1 MIRTVLW
8 VGLALFVSTAFLA
21 VAAVTAPPTV
31 FAILCVVFAG
41 LALLAADA
49 FWPRINLFGPA
60 VVRVSSSRISNAVAL
75 TFDDG
80 PVSPYTE
87 QILAILDRYG
97 VKASFFC
104 IGVNVARHP
113 ELARAIVAGGH
124 TIGSHTDSHRNLLL
138 AGAGE
143 IRRELEQ
150 GQESIRSATGKT
162 PRFFR
167 CPKGY
172 KNPLVAL
179 AVRRLGV
186 RMTGYSY
193 PIWDV
198 ENPPPEELVARV
210 LRRVR
215 GGDIVVMHDGYPP
228 ARPGSRESLVLA
240 LPLIIEGM
248 LAKGLKPVSLDEAAP
263 AI

>member
-1 MIRTVLW
+1 MIRTLLW
-8 VGLALFVSTAFLA
+8 IGLALIVSAASLA
-21 VAAVTAPPTV
+21 LAAVTVPPAL
-31 FAILCVVFAG
+31 FAVLCFVFAG
-41 LALLAADA
+41 LALLATDA
-49 FWPRINLFGPA
+49 FWPRVNLFGPA
-60 VVRVSSSRISNAVAL
+60 VVRVSSRRIANVVAL

-104 IGVNVARHP
+104 IGENVESHP
-113 ELARAIVAGGH
+113 ELARAIVDRGH
-124 TIGSHTDSHRNLLL
+124 TIGSHTATHRNLLL

-143 IRRELEQ
+143 IRRELEG

-162 PRFFR
+162 PVFFR
-167 CPKGY
+167 CPRGY

-179 AVRRLGV
+179 AVRRLGI
-186 RMTGYSY
+186 RLTGYSY

-198 ENPPPEELVARV
+198 ENPPPEELVDRV

-215 GGDIVVMHDGYPP
+215 GGDIIVMHDGYPP
-228 ARPGSRESLVLA
+228 ARPGGRESLIRA
-240 LPLIIEGM
+240 LPLIIEG
-248 LAKGLKPVSLDEAAP
+248 LLERGLTPVSLDEAAP
-263 AI
+263 AT

>member
-8 VGLALFVSTAFLA
+8 IGLALFVSAVLIAF
-21 VAAVTAPPTV
+21 AAITVPPSV
-31 FAILCVVFAG
+31 FAVLCVVFAG

-49 FWPRINLFGPA
+49 FWPRVNLFGPA
-60 VVRVSSSRISNAVAL
+60 VVAVSSRRMPKVVAL

-80 PVSPYTE
+80 PVVPYTG
-87 QILAILDRYG
+87 QILEILERYG

-104 IGVNVARHP
+104 IGENVESHP
-113 ELARAIVAGGH
+113 ELARAIVSGGH
-124 TIGSHTDSHRNLLL
+124 TIGSHTSTHRNLLL
-138 AGAGE
+138 AGAE
-143 IRRELEQ
+143 AIRRELER

-186 RMTGYSY
+186 RMAGYSY

-198 ENPPPEELVARV
+198 ENPPPEELVDRV
-210 LRRVR
+210 LRRVK
-215 GGDIVVMHDGYPP
+215 GGDIIVMHDGYPP

-240 LPLIIEGM
+240 LPPIIEGI
-248 LAKGLKPVSLDEAAP
+248 LARGLTPVSLDEVSP